1 VAWARFPRFPPRQ
14 PAPMPKYQVRVERSP
29 AHPGFIFWCYRFLNR
44 DNPPLSSLTE
54 SYTVAPIARAAGLLR
69 QHERSLITSP
79 ALPGLFLCWV
89 GNPLPKVCHL
99 NAGKG
104 RRPKSPSRAILK
116 GSQRTVWRRTRS
128 TAPKSADDSY
138 PDAKRSGG
146 GCQPRMLSPPTLV
159 FGFPTSAK
167 DLPRK
172 CLFARAQLPRIPI
185 ASLVHRS
192 T

>member
-1 VAWARFPRFPPRQ
+1 VASVKVVGPGVVPHSRENKGLRQGAGVKGTLRCKRNFRHLPHRNLPRRVGWSAISYQGASGRPGCRLYPRQ
-14 PAPMPKYQVRVERSP
+14 PTCSASNSTSAKCQKQTSTAPRKFS
-29 AHPGFIFWCYRFLNR
+29 
-44 DNPPLSSLTE
+44 
-54 SYTVAPIARAAGLLR
+54 
-69 QHERSLITSP
+69 
-79 ALPGLFLCWV
+79 
-89 GNPLPKVCHL
+89 
-99 NAGKG
+99 
-104 RRPKSPSRAILK
+104 
-116 GSQRTVWRRTRS
+116 GSQRTVWCRTRS
-128 TAPKSADDSY
+128 TAPKSAEDSY

-172 CLFARAQLPRIPI
+172 GLFAGAQLPRIPI